1 MEKFNKYWSL
11 IVAVVGVLVGVA
23 GWLYNQGAMS
33 KSTEGRIFDTPEQK
47 VEVVKY
53 VEESPSPE
61 EIWRK
66 HIMDSINTI
75 NAIKSRAKRDSLLIK
90 EHKARLVADSINRL
104 NADQMYQIKEELKI
118 LKDRI
123 IINN

>member
-1 MEKFNKYWSL
+1 MEKFNKYWNL
-11 IVAVVGVLVGVA
+11 IVAIVGVLVGVA
-23 GWLYNQGAMS
+23 GWLYNQGAIS
-33 KSTEGRIFDTPEQK
+33 KSNEGRIFDTPEQK

-61 EIWRK
+61 EVWRK
-66 HIMDSINTI
+66 YIMDSINTV
-75 NAIKSRAKRDSLLIK
+75 NAIKSRAKRDSLLME

-104 NADQMYQIKEELKI
+104 NADQMFQIKEELKI